1 MIKFTPR
8 YRSFDGYRTFEEE
21 MAERN
26 VSKKLQIEIDLMISR
41 LGERRIRIE
50 TAEKT
55 ANDPYNTENLKKQ
68 LLVLLESCVESGEYF
83 KWRLY
88 KLYTLRTKTVYDR
101 IMIEKCERYLNIKYN
116 EWKWL
121 YGAYMD
127 LIAADNTPCEIT
139 MNQFWR

>member
-1 MIKFTPR
+1 MFTFIPR
-8 YRSFDGYRTFEEE
+8 YLADEEE
-21 MAERN
+21 LAERN
-26 VSKKLQIEIDLMISR
+26 MIKELQKKIDLMRSR
-41 LGERRIRIE
+41 LEESCIHIE
-50 TAEKT
+50 VAEKI

-88 KLYTLRTKTVYDR
+88 KLYTLRTKTVYDQN
-101 IMIEKCERYLNIKYN
+101 MIQQCERYLNIKYD

-121 YGAYMD
+121 YSAYMY

-139 MNQFWR
+139 MKQFWR

>member
-8 YRSFDGYRTFEEE
+8 YRTFEEE

-26 VSKKLQIEIDLMISR
+26 VSKELQKEIDLIKSLLEEMTIC
-41 LGERRIRIE
+41 LE
-50 TAEKT
+50 TAEKI
-55 ANDPYNTENLKKQ
+55 ANVLHNTENLKKQ
-68 LLVLLESCVESGEYF
+68 LLVLMESCVESGEYF

-88 KLYTLRTKTVYDR
+88 KLYTLRTKTVYDQN
-101 IMIEKCERYLNIKYN
+101 MIQQCERYRNIKYD

-121 YGAYMD
+121 YSAYMY
-127 LIAADNTPCEIT
+127 LIAADNSPCEIT

>member
-1 MIKFTPR
+1 MITFTPR
-8 YRSFDGYRTFEEE
+8 YLADKEEL
-21 MAERN
+21 AERRLREN
-26 VSKKLQIEIDLMISR
+26 LLKKIDLMRSQLEEMTIR
-41 LGERRIRIE
+41 LE
-50 TAEKT
+50 TAEKI
-55 ANDPYNTENLKKQ
+55 ANVLHNTENLKKQ
-68 LLVLLESCVESGEYF
+68 LLVLMESCVESGEYF

-88 KLYTLRTKTVYDR
+88 KLYTLRTKTVYDQN
-101 IMIEKCERYLNIKYN
+101 MIQQCERYLKIKYD

>member
-1 MIKFTPR
+1 MITFTPR
-8 YRSFDGYRTFEEE
+8 YLADKEEL
-21 MAERN
+21 AERRLREN
-26 VSKKLQIEIDLMISR
+26 LLKKIDLMRSQLEEMTIR
-41 LGERRIRIE
+41 LE
-50 TAEKT
+50 TAEKI
-55 ANDPYNTENLKKQ
+55 ANVLHNTENLKKQ
-68 LLVLLESCVESGEYF
+68 LLVLMESCVESGEYF

-88 KLYTLRTKTVYDR
+88 KLYTLRTKTVYDQN
-101 IMIEKCERYLNIKYN
+101 MIQQCERYLNIKYD